1 LENGQQEKRKK
12 AHNPEKKKKRKYTLD
27 GYNIIYMLIMSA

>member
-12 AHNPEKKKKRKYTLD
+12 AHNPEKKKKEYTHWMD
-27 GYNIIYMLIMSA
+27 II

>member
-12 AHNPEKKKKRKYTLD
+12 AHNPEKKKERIYTLD
-27 GYNIIYMLIMSA
+27 GYVLIMSA

>member
-12 AHNPEKKKKRKYTLD
+12 AHNPEKKEEKEYTHWMD
-27 GYNIIYMLIMSA
+27 II